1 VLGILK
7 LYGASAATAARFAVR
22 AWPVAFSLVAY
33 AIIVT
38 VASRITAP
46 LGMAG
51 GMLLGLVFAACF
63 SSYIDLIAQAVKGA
77 RVRLP
82 DFRRSFLARFWDVI
96 SVLFAF
102 WVIDFV
108 VRQVI
113 TPAAGDRAPVVAALV
128 GLAMS
133 VFFNPVPEL
142 LYLGQSRSFYLLA
155 DAARFISKFGLE
167 WLFPNVLFAV
177 ALLAPLRL
185 LHGPAGQVVLT
196 ISSLLAP
203 NNDGMGLY
211 AVFTRAAWWMQLPML
226 LFVHWLMIFRGL
238 LFDGLNRGGARRHAV
253 RGKWGR

>member
-1 VLGILK
+1 
-7 LYGASAATAARFAVR
+7 
-22 AWPVAFSLVAY
+22 
-33 AIIVT
+33 
-38 VASRITAP
+38 
-46 LGMAG
+46 M
-51 GMLLGLVFAACF
+51 
-63 SSYIDLIAQAVKGA
+63 
-77 RVRLP
+77 
-82 DFRRSFLARFWDVI
+82 

-113 TPAAGDRAPVVAALV
+113 APAAGEKAPIIATLV

-155 DAARFISKFGLE
+155 DAAKFVSKFGLE

-196 ISSLLAP
+196 IASLLAP

-211 AVFTRAAWWMQLPML
+211 AVFARAGWWMQLPML
-226 LFVHWLMIFRGL
+226 MFVHWLMIFRGL
-238 LFDGLNRGGARRHAV
+238 LFDGLNRGAARRSPA
-253 RGKWGR
+253 RSKWGGR

>member
-1 VLGILK
+1 VK
-7 LYGASAATAARFAVR
+7 LS
-22 AWPVAFSLVAY
+22 
-33 AIIVT
+33 
-38 VASRITAP
+38 
-46 LGMAG
+46 
-51 GMLLGLVFAACF
+51 
-63 SSYIDLIAQAVKGA
+63 
-77 RVRLP
+77 
-82 DFRRSFLARFWDVI
+82 DFRHSFGARFWDVV

-102 WVIDFV
+102 WIIDFV

-113 TPAAGDRAPVVAALV
+113 APAAGEKAPIVAALV

-155 DAARFISKFGLE
+155 DAARFVSKFGLE

-196 ISSLLAP
+196 IASLLAP
-203 NNDGMGLY
+203 NNDGLGLY
-211 AVFTRAAWWMQLPML
+211 AVFTRAGWWMQLPML

-238 LFDGLNRGGARRHAV
+238 LFDGLTRGVARQRTV